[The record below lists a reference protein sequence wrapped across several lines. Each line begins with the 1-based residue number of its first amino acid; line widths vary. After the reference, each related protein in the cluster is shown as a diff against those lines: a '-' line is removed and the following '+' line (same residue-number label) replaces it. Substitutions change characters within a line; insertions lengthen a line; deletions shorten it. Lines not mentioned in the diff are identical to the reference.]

1 MKKIRFGTIH
11 ADYVTMSESL
21 DMIESLAKSGQ
32 GGFVVTPN
40 IDHVVLAQKDFNLRV
55 AYADA
60 SLSLVDGMPLK
71 WISTIVGEPLP
82 EKISGSDL
90 IRPMMRRAG
99 EAGLR
104 VYLLGAAPGIAQKAG
119 DILKAEI
126 PGLNI
131 VGVDSPPL
139 GFDRDPELEQ
149 YTLNRMMETNPN
161 LVLMAL
167 GCPKQELLMHRW
179 FLREVPAVFLGIGA
193 SLDFI
198 AGNVKR
204 CPPVMSEMGLE
215 WVYRITQD
223 PKRLLYRYLVRDSA
237 MLPIF
242 LKMLKT
248 PRKELIFEG

>member
-1 MKKIRFGTIH
+1 LKKIRFGTIH

-21 DMIESLAKSGQ
+21 DIIENLAKSGNS
-32 GGFVVTPN
+32 GFVVTPN

-71 WISTIVGEPLP
+71 WMSSIVGEPLP

-90 IRPMMRRAG
+90 IRPLMRRAG
-99 EAGLR
+99 ETGLR
-104 VYLLGAAPGIAQKAG
+104 VYFLGAAPGVARKAG
-119 DILKAEI
+119 DILESEI

-131 VGVDSPPL
+131 VGVDSPPM

-149 YTLNRMMETNPN
+149 ATMDKMLAAKPN
-161 LVLMAL
+161 LVCMAL

-179 FLREVPAVFLGIGA
+179 YLREVPAVLLGIGA

-204 CPPVMSEMGLE
+204 CPPMVSELGFE
-215 WVYRITQD
+215 WAYRITQD
-223 PKRLLYRYLVRDSA
+223 PKRLLHRYLVRDSA
-237 MLPIF
+237 ALPIF
-242 LKMLKT
+242 LKMLRT
-248 PRKELIFEG
+248 SRKELIFEG